1 MRATIATDI
10 TQVDGVESISKKKR
24 FICECVFIPVYVL
37 VAFNFRKCSAM
48 VSLSVITAAITL
60 TVKLVAKSNFTI
72 NTFKTKWWVI
82 NWERLHCTVNMALAI
97 QVVEIRGPVHCSAID
112 LCLSTFIYK
121 LCHFHKTE
129 LSVKKTNLII

>member
-1 MRATIATDI
+1 M
-10 TQVDGVESISKKKR
+10 
-24 FICECVFIPVYVL
+24 PL
-37 VAFNFRKCSAM
+37 N
-48 VSLSVITAAITL
+48 SLSVITAAITL
-60 TVKLVAKSNFTI
+60 TVKLVAKSHFTI

-97 QVVEIRGPVHCSAID
+97 QVVEIRGPVHCSTIN

-129 LSVKKTNLII
+129 LSVKKNELDHLRPQIYRLISCLYDPSIVYARTSDFLLAFFILQYPPHM